1 MSEEMDYRKSGVDID
16 AGEEAVE
23 RIKNLAGSTTRPEVL
38 KGLGGFGGLFAPD
51 FKNLKEPVLVS
62 GCDGVGTK
70 LKVAFAA
77 EKHDT
82 VGIDCVAMCV
92 NDLLVQGAE
101 PLFFL
106 DYLAL
111 GKLVPE
117 QVQEIVTGIA
127 DGCRQAGCALIGGE
141 TAEMPGFYAP
151 GEYDLAGFAV
161 GVVDRA
167 KIIDGSAISEG
178 DAVVGLA
185 SEGLH
190 SNGFSL
196 ARRVLLEEA
205 QIKLTDFQPG
215 LGKTMAEELLRP
227 TRIYVQPVLKALA
240 EFSVKG
246 MANIT
251 GGGLPG
257 NIPRIVP
264 SGLQAEIKVGSWPEP
279 KIFEMI
285 SDLGPV
291 KREEMFRTFNM
302 GIGYVIVLPEKEADS
317 LITHFI
323 KHDID
328 AYRIGQIKSGD
339 ELIKMNKLEE

>member
-1 MSEEMDYRKSGVDID
+1 
-16 AGEEAVE
+16 
-23 RIKNLAGSTTRPEVL
+23 
-38 KGLGGFGGLFAPD
+38 
-51 FKNLKEPVLVS
+51 
-62 GCDGVGTK
+62 
-70 LKVAFAA
+70 
-77 EKHDT
+77 
-82 VGIDCVAMCV
+82 
-92 NDLLVQGAE
+92 LVQGAE

-111 GKLVPE
+111 GKLVPR
-117 QVQEIVTGIA
+117 QVQEIVTGLA
-127 DGCRQAGCALIGGE
+127 EGCRQAGCALLGGE

-151 GEYDLAGFAV
+151 GEYDLAGFTV
-161 GVVDRA
+161 GVVDRE

-215 LGKTMAEELLRP
+215 LGRSMAEEMLRP
-227 TRIYVQPVLKALA
+227 TRIYVQPVLKALS
-240 EFSVKG
+240 EFTVRG

-257 NIPRIVP
+257 NLERIIP
-264 SGLQAEIKVGSWPEP
+264 SGLQAEVAVGSWPEP
-279 KIFEMI
+279 KIFAMI
-285 SDLGPV
+285 GDLGPV

-302 GIGYVIVLPEKEADS
+302 GIGYVMVVPEKEADS

-323 KHDID
+323 KQNLD
-328 AYRIGQIKSGD
+328 AYRIGRIKTGD
-339 ELIKMNKLEE
+339 ELIKMINL